1 MASIRDLRGRMRSVG
16 SIHQITRA
24 MEMVARTKLRR
35 FQMRAVASRPYSQE
49 ITALVAH
56 MVEVLGSEL
65 GARPL
70 FQRGAGAKTLVLV
83 VTSDRGLCGS
93 YNSNLLKKL
102 EHWRAGNPEREID
115 YYVYGRKGYQYLTRR
130 GRKIEHLL
138 VEPILEKIDYRGAA
152 RSARL
157 IVDAFLTGEYSDVIV
172 FYTAF
177 ESMVSYVPTM
187 IQFLPIEASAL
198 APRAKDA
205 SAMDPDA
212 IETEPARGDVIL
224 EPDAQTIFERII
236 PRYLETRMFNLLL
249 ESLTSE
255 YASRRV
261 SMKNATD
268 AAKSLGHALRKL
280 YNRKRQ
286 ENITKELLDIVG
298 GSEALR

>member
-1 MASIRDLRGRMRSVG
+1 MKSVG

-35 FQMRAVASRPYSQE
+35 FQMRAVASRPFAQE
-49 ITALVAH
+49 IAALAAH
-56 MVEVLGSEL
+56 LLRVVGPEL
-65 GARPL
+65 MQRPI
-70 FQRGAGAKTLVLV
+70 FQRAGGVPRGGAKIAILL

-93 YNSNLLKKL
+93 YNSNVLRKL
-102 EHWRAGNPEREID
+102 EHWLAEHPGVEVD
-115 YYVYGRKGYQYLTRR
+115 YWVYGRKGYQYLVRR

-138 VEPILEKIDYRGAA
+138 VEPILEQIDYRGAA
-152 RSARL
+152 RTARL
-157 IVDAFLTGEYSDVIV
+157 LVEAFRSGRYSEVLA

-177 ESMVSYVPTM
+177 ESMVRYVPTQ
-187 IQFLPIEASAL
+187 IQFLPVDSAAL
-198 APRAKDA
+198 PQRA
-205 SAMDPDA
+205 PDA
-212 IETEPARGDVIL
+212 EATRGDVIL
-224 EPDAQTIFERII
+224 EPDAVTIFERII

-268 AAKSLGHALRKL
+268 AAKDLGNILKKI

-298 GSEALR
+298 GAEALR

>member
-1 MASIRDLRGRMRSVG
+1 MKSVG

-35 FQMRAVASRPYSQE
+35 FQMRAVSSRPYSQE
-49 ITALVAH
+49 ISQLVAH
-56 MVEVLGSEL
+56 MVEVLAEEL
-65 GARPL
+65 GERPL
-70 FQRGAGAKTLVLV
+70 FHTGAGSKIAVLV

-93 YNSNLLKKL
+93 YNSNVLRKL
-102 EHWRAGNPEREID
+102 EHWRLENPDADVD
-115 YYVYGRKGYQYLTRR
+115 YYVYGRKGYQYLARR

-138 VEPILEKIDYRGAA
+138 VEPLLEQIDYRGAA
-152 RSARL
+152 RAAKL
-157 IVDAFLTGEYSDVIV
+157 LVDAFLSGQYSEVVV

-177 ESMVSYVPTM
+177 ESMVRYVPTQ
-187 IQFLPIEASAL
+187 IQFLPIDAAAL
-198 APRAKDA
+198 PQRADDA
-205 SAMDPDA
+205 KA
-212 IETEPARGDVIL
+212 ARGDVIL
-224 EPDAQTIFERII
+224 EPDAATIFERII

-268 AAKSLGHALRKL
+268 AAKDLGNILKKI

-298 GSEALR
+298 GAEALR